1 MSRSERFS
9 SPCFVVVTS
18 LLALAATGCREK
30 AVTYYETPHEERT
43 AAAAPA
49 VGGMPAGVA
58 SAPAQPGGPQL
69 EWDKPAAWAEQPAS
83 QMRLASYLFTAPDGT
98 KADISVFVF
107 PDAAGG
113 LMANIN
119 RWRDQVGLAPVA
131 EADIATTAEH
141 VDIVGQ
147 HAWRVDFA
155 GTPAGGA
162 GVTRIVGAIVPVS
175 GSAWFFKM
183 MGPDAVVSSQRAAF
197 DEMIASMRAVTPAP
211 VSTPGAAVA
220 PATPAGP
227 VAPDATMPQD
237 DVHAGLTPPMNNMAG
252 NVPPPPSPA
261 GFQFLAPAG
270 WVEQPSTAFR
280 VVNFQVPG
288 NGVPAAEFYVTPLSG
303 TAGGELANVN
313 RWRGQLG
320 LAPVDANDLAG
331 LVTTVTGPAGTFR
344 VFDIA
349 STGPALK
356 TGERARMLVAILMRG
371 DTSWFFRLTG
381 EVDHVAQQR
390 GSFDA
395 FLKSVSFDAAR

>member
-1 MSRSERFS
+1 MSRTVRS
-9 SPCFVVVTS
+9 SPPCFAVVI
-18 LLALAATGCREK
+18 LLLTLAATGCREK
-30 AVTYYETPHEERT
+30 AVTYYETPHEER
-43 AAAAPA
+43 
-49 VGGMPAGVA
+49 VAG
-58 SAPAQPGGPQL
+58 PGGQAHSADDGHDHGGPAARL
-69 EWDKPAAWAEQPAS
+69 EWDKPATWVEQPAS

-183 MGPDAVVSSQRAAF
+183 MGPDAVVSSQRETF
-197 DEMIASMRAVTPAP
+197 SQMVASIRAVTPASAP
-211 VSTPGAAVA
+211 PAA
-220 PATPAGP
+220 ATPAGP
-227 VAPDATMPQD
+227 VAAGATMPQD
-237 DVHAGLTPPMNNMAG
+237 DVHAGLTPAMSSMVG
-252 NVPPPPSPA
+252 DVPPPPSPA
-261 GFQFLAPAG
+261 GFQFVAPAG
-270 WVEQPSTAFR
+270 WAEQPSTAFR

-288 NGVPAAEFYVTPLSG
+288 TGVPAAEFYVTPLSG
-303 TAGGELANVN
+303 AAGGELANVN

-320 LAPVDANDLAG
+320 LAPVDATDLTS

-390 GSFDA
+390 SSFDA
-395 FLKSVSFDAAR
+395 FLKSVSFDAAP